1 MHSSITKAV
10 LFSSVFLF
18 TGCSSLES
26 AWNSMIG
33 DDSPKPAATAPQT
46 QSESPKAKSPKAEMA
61 ESQNA
66 IKQAENLPRFEYI
79 LLDTQYTA
87 FLNPQ
92 PELIKVNKGSE
103 TTTFAY
109 KNGALTL
116 VEHQQQRYRAEDKN
130 IPPSLVQEGVKLQK
144 ILGLNSADKNAEN
157 IKTGSDAKL
166 NYLCIT
172 KLQQVAQTQRVF
184 RSSANM
190 AKSDSRLIA
199 DVRLNGNQFYKM
211 DCQLSG
217 NCVAKLSLSKK

>member
-1 MHSSITKAV
+1 MLA
-10 LFSSVFLF
+10 
-18 TGCSSLES
+18 
-26 AWNSMIG
+26 
-33 DDSPKPAATAPQT
+33 
-46 QSESPKAKSPKAEMA
+46 
-61 ESQNA
+61 
-66 IKQAENLPRFEYI
+66 
-79 LLDTQYTA
+79 
-87 FLNPQ
+87 
-92 PELIKVNKGSE
+92 
-103 TTTFAY
+103 
-109 KNGALTL
+109 L

-130 IPPSLVQEGVKLQK
+130 IPPSLVQEGAKLQK

-217 NCVAKLSLSKK
+217 NRVAKLSLSKK

>member
-1 MHSSITKAV
+1 MNLLFYRYGSICEPDFIEGFKELGNTV
-10 LFSSVFLF
+10 DEL
-18 TGCSSLES
+18 TY
-26 AWNSMIG
+26 
-33 DDSPKPAATAPQT
+33 
-46 QSESPKAKSPKAEMA
+46 EM
-61 ESQNA
+61 
-66 IKQAENLPRFEYI
+66 
-79 LLDTQYTA
+79 
-87 FLNPQ
+87 
-92 PELIKVNKGSE
+92 
-103 TTTFAY
+103 
-109 KNGALTL
+109 
-116 VEHQQQRYRAEDKN
+116 EDKN
-130 IPPSLVQEGVKLQK
+130 IPPSLVQEGAKLQK

-217 NCVAKLSLSKK
+217 NRVVKLSLSKK

>member
-33 DDSPKPAATAPQT
+33 DDSPKASATAPQT
-46 QSESPKAKSPKAEMA
+46 QNESPKAKSPKAEMA

-92 PELIKVNKGSE
+92 PELIRVNKGSE
-103 TTTFAY
+103 TTTFSY

-116 VEHQQQRYRAEDKN
+116 VEHQQQRY
-130 IPPSLVQEGVKLQK
+130 L
-144 ILGLNSADKNAEN
+144 
-157 IKTGSDAKL
+157 
-166 NYLCIT
+166 
-172 KLQQVAQTQRVF
+172 
-184 RSSANM
+184 
-190 AKSDSRLIA
+190 
-199 DVRLNGNQFYKM
+199 
-211 DCQLSG
+211 
-217 NCVAKLSLSKK
+217 